1 MSASNAGKDSL
12 RVTGMRMDV
21 KRTSIPDILRVQNSS
36 RFSVRNFTCC
46 LLCVFFLMSA
56 TGCGYQLASSQPS
69 VVGDGTR
76 TLKVKGVDSPT
87 LHPWLPHEI
96 RSKLRDEVG
105 ARYLAKW
112 VDSGSAD
119 YEIQINVIRFST
131 REWVRTEH
139 DTTQL
144 YSTSLTLQAI
154 IYEGSSNREVWRSGQ
169 ISYSEYEDKSDE
181 KAASGDIIT
190 QCIRKLADQ
199 MRNEF

>member
-1 MSASNAGKDSL
+1 MSKSNL
-12 RVTGMRMDV
+12 RVTNMGNNVKDKSMPGIPRMQ
-21 KRTSIPDILRVQNSS
+21 RSCLFPVQS
-36 RFSVRNFTCC
+36 FVCC
-46 LLCVFFLMSA
+46 LLCVFLLISS
-56 TGCGYQLASSQPS
+56 GCGYQLASSQPS

-76 TLKVKGVDSPT
+76 TLKIKGVDSPT

-96 RSKLRDEVG
+96 RSRLRDEIG
-105 ARYLAKW
+105 ARYLAQW

-119 YEIQINVIRFST
+119 YEIQINVIRFTT

-144 YSTSLTLQAI
+144 YSTSLILEAI
-154 IYEGSSNREVWRSGQ
+154 IYEGSSNKEVWRSGQ
-169 ISYSEYEDKSDE
+169 LSYSEYEDKSDE

-190 QCIRKLADQ
+190 QIIRKLADK